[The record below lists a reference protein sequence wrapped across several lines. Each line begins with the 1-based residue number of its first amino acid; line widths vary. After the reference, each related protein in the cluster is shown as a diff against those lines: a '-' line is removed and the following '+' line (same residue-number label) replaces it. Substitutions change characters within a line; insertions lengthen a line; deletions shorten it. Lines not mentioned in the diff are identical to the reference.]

1 MSAEPQIPRAV
12 EKHGWWP
19 GWIWSIPIAAV
30 AIVVWL
36 GLRTLT
42 NRGPEVTV
50 IFPVI
55 ADLKPANTQVKFEE
69 VVVGRVESVRLG
81 KDLQHMRVGL
91 RLDPDMADHLGK
103 GTKFWI
109 AGRGFG
115 LENLDS
121 IRAII
126 SGPYIALQP
135 APGHPQNKYIGLA
148 QAPVLHFGER
158 GTPFILHTDAL
169 NGIQHGTKIYYQGLR
184 VGEVRGYRMIGPR
197 SFEITAMI
205 KAPFDKLVYTGTR
218 FWNAGAIHFSTGN
231 DGPKLQFRSIPAL
244 VDGAIAFET
253 PFGPAQGKP
262 GTRYTRFPLYNDQ
275 QDAED
280 APDSQAVY
288 YRVVFH
294 GVSES
299 LGRYAPVELMGS
311 RVGSVTEA
319 ALEYSPASGE
329 MSIDAI
335 VALDPSRIQPA
346 DGKSWSDPRSQMDS
360 MIQQLV
366 RQGLRAEISSA
377 PPLIGGH
384 IVVLRIVPGAHEE
397 MNIAGNLPEIP
408 SASGSGVGDIL
419 QTASD
424 VANKVDRLPLTAI
437 ADNVHESTRRIAA
450 IVNSPAIP
458 RMIRHAGD
466 SVANVDA
473 LTADA
478 RAQLPQT
485 IRSARKSVEEAQATL
500 TSAQALLSNN
510 PLAASQP
517 ETAEVPQA
525 LYEVSRAA
533 RSLRELSDFLDRHP
547 DALIIGRNAHQ

>member
-1 MSAEPQIPRAV
+1 MPRAV

-36 GLRTLT
+36 GLRSLA
-42 NRGPEVTV
+42 NHGPEVTV

-69 VVVGRVESVRLG
+69 VVVGRVASVRLG

-109 AGRGFG
+109 EGQGFS
-115 LENLDS
+115 LENLAS

-126 SGPYIALQP
+126 SGPYIAMQP
-135 APGHPQNKYIGLA
+135 APGHPQNKYIGLG

-158 GTPFILHTDAL
+158 GTPFTLHTDAL

-197 SFEITAMI
+197 SFNITAMI
-205 KAPFDKLVYTGTR
+205 KVPFDKLVYTGTR
-218 FWNAGAIHFSTGN
+218 FWNASAIRLMTGN
-231 DGPKLQFRSIPAL
+231 SGPKLQFRSIPAL

-253 PFGPAQGKP
+253 PFGPTQGEP

-280 APDSQAVY
+280 APDNEAVY

-299 LGRYAPVELMGS
+299 LERYAPVELMGS

-319 ALEYSPASGE
+319 ALEYSPASRE
-329 MSIDAI
+329 MSINAVI
-335 VALDPSRIQPA
+335 VLEPSRIQLA

-366 RQGLRAEISSA
+366 QHGLRAEIASA
-377 PPLIGGH
+377 PPVIGGH
-384 IVVLRIVPGAHEE
+384 IVILRIVPGAGGE
-397 MNIAGNLPEIP
+397 MTVAGNLPEIP
-408 SASGSGVGDIL
+408 SASGSGIGDIL

-437 ADNVHESTRRIAA
+437 ADNLHESTRRIAT

-458 RMIRHAGD
+458 QIIRHAD
-466 SVANVDA
+466 NSVANVDA

-478 RAQLPQT
+478 RAQFPQT
-485 IRSARKSVEEAQATL
+485 LRSARKSVEEAQATL
-500 TSAQALLSNN
+500 TSAQSLLSSN

-547 DALIIGRNAHQ
+547 NALILGRSAHQ